1 MEYYRLVVDNNIDMS
16 GKVDQGTLKE
26 IVESTGFCFYAVDD
40 IDRPCLVYR
49 DVDEMERDPDG
60 SHAIG
65 YLTPIQDV
73 E

>member
-1 MEYYRLVVDNNIDMS
+1 MEYYKLVVNGNIDMT
-16 GKVDQGTLKE
+16 GKMDEGTLDE
-26 IVESTGFCFYAVDD
+26 LIESTGFCFYEVDD
-40 IDRPCLVYR
+40 DDRPFLVYR

-65 YLTPIQDV
+65 YLTVIQGM

>member
-16 GKVDQGTLKE
+16 GKVVEGTLAE
-26 IVESTGFCFYAVDD
+26 IVESTGFCFYEVDD
-40 IDRPCLVYR
+40 DERPYLVYR
-49 DVDEMERDPDG
+49 DRDELDRDPDG
-60 SHAIG
+60 RHAIG

>member
-1 MEYYRLVVDNNIDMS
+1 MEQYRLVVNGNVDMS
-16 GKVDQGTLKE
+16 GKIDIGTLAE
-26 IVESTGFCFYAVDD
+26 IVESTGFCFYEVDD
-40 IDRPCLVYR
+40 DERPYLVYR
-49 DVDEMERDPDG
+49 DRDELDRDPDG